1 MDIEGL
7 KYTIIHYCANRPDVM
22 ACYLFGSY
30 ATGTNRP
37 GSDLDMAFL
46 LDVTVPSTTYNDV
59 RFSLIG
65 ELGRICRLDIHPL
78 IMNTA
83 GELVLDQVFRKG
95 VCLFER
101 DVEVIRSFR
110 RRKLPLIAEF
120 SYYID
125 MMRSKLKQRHGDQ
138 DHG

>member
-1 MDIEGL
+1 
-7 KYTIIHYCANRPDVM
+7 
-22 ACYLFGSY
+22 
-30 ATGTNRP
+30 
-37 GSDLDMAFL
+37 
-46 LDVTVPSTTYNDV
+46 
-59 RFSLIG
+59 LI
-65 ELGRICRLDIHPL
+65 L
-78 IMNTA
+78 NTA

-125 MMRSKLKQRHGDQ
+125 MMRSKHKQRHGDQ